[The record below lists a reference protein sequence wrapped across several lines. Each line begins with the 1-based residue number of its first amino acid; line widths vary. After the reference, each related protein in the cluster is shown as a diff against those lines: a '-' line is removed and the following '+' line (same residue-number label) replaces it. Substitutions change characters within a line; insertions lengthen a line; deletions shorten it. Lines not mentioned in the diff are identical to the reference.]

1 MATTSIM
8 ELNEMND
15 NIIKCWV
22 LMETPVDDVISKA
35 ISNFAEAGYFVEAK
49 DILEEYDRVNPYD
62 SLMTCEYWVR
72 R

>member
-1 MATTSIM
+1 
-8 ELNEMND
+8 
-15 NIIKCWV
+15 
-22 LMETPVDDVISKA
+22 METPVDDVISKA